1 MVFGYPIILFYNMQI
16 YLKVSNCKIISLK
29 YYRILKFYSEDI
41 VDLQTGEVM
50 FMSSGTGKTLSIS
63 GIAMIAV

>member
-16 YLKVSNCKIISLK
+16 YLKVSNCKIILLK

-50 FMSSGTGKTLSIS
+50 FMSSGTEKTLSIS

>member
-1 MVFGYPIILFYNMQI
+1 MVFGYPIILFYNMQM

-63 GIAMIAV
+63 VIAMIAV

>member
-1 MVFGYPIILFYNMQI
+1 MVFGYPIILFCNMQI

>member
-1 MVFGYPIILFYNMQI
+1 MVFGYPTILFYNMQI

>member
-1 MVFGYPIILFYNMQI
+1 MVFGYPIILFYNIQI

>member
-1 MVFGYPIILFYNMQI
+1 MVFGYPIILFYNMQM
-16 YLKVSNCKIISLK
+16 YLKVSNCKIILLK

>member
-16 YLKVSNCKIISLK
+16 YLKVSSCKIISLK

>member
-1 MVFGYPIILFYNMQI
+1 MVFGYPIVLFYNMQI
-16 YLKVSNCKIISLK
+16 YLKVSNYKIILLK
-29 YYRILKFYSEDI
+29 YYRILKFYLEDI

>member
-50 FMSSGTGKTLSIS
+50 FMSSGTEKTLSIS

>member
-29 YYRILKFYSEDI
+29 YYRIVKFYSEDI

>member
-1 MVFGYPIILFYNMQI
+1 MVFGYPIILFYNMQM

>member
-16 YLKVSNCKIISLK
+16 YLKVSNCKIILLK

>member
-63 GIAMIAV
+63 VIAMIAV

>member
-41 VDLQTGEVM
+41 VDLQTDEVM

>member
-1 MVFGYPIILFYNMQI
+1 MVFGYPIILFYNMQM

-63 GIAMIAV
+63 GIAMTAV

>member
-1 MVFGYPIILFYNMQI
+1 MVFGYPIVLFYNMQI

-50 FMSSGTGKTLSIS
+50 FMSSGTEKTLSIS